1 MKFRLPQ
8 HFTVLFILF
17 AFSTFSQKEKEVFVT
32 NSTGKVYGTLT
43 LPKTKSKEIPVA
55 LIIAGSGP
63 TDRNGNN
70 PFMTN
75 NSLKMMSDSLVS
87 MGIATLRYDK
97 QGIGQS
103 SDASKPEEELTIHDF
118 IDDVKRWIIFLENHK
133 KLGEITLIGHS
144 EGSFFA
150 LMAAKDVKVK
160 QVISI
165 AGAGRRID
173 EVIVE
178 QLQAQSEDM
187 ASEAQ
192 EIFNELLQGNQ
203 VDEVSPN
210 LQALFRKSIQPYLIS
225 WIKYDPAEIV
235 KNLTCPVHVIQ
246 GDKDI
251 QVLITDARLLVGQNK
266 HASLHV
272 ISNMNHIFKEV
283 EGDRDANMMTYIDP
297 KLPIMSEFTAVL
309 RLIFEK

>member
-1 MKFRLPQ
+1 MKFSPLQ
-8 HFTVLFILF
+8 LFSFLLILSS
-17 AFSTFSQKEKEVFVT
+17 FSTFGQKEKEVFIT
-32 NSTGKVYGTLT
+32 NPQGKVYGTLT

-70 PFMTN
+70 PFMKN

-97 QGIGQS
+97 QGIGAS
-103 SDASKPEEELTIHDF
+103 SEASKTEEELTIYDF
-118 IDDVKRWIIFLENHK
+118 IDDVKRWINFLENHK

-150 LMAAKDVKVK
+150 LMAAKEVSVK

-173 EVIVE
+173 NVIIE
-178 QLQAQSEDM
+178 QLQAQSEDF
-187 ASEAQ
+187 AEEAKT
-192 EIFNELLQGNQ
+192 IFNALRNGE
-203 VDEVSPN
+203 EVENISPN

-225 WIKYDPAEIV
+225 WIKYNPSVVAKELNCAV
-235 KNLTCPVHVIQ
+235 LVIQ

-251 QVLITDARLLVGQNK
+251 QVPVEDARLLVGQNK
-266 HASLHV
+266 HVELYV
-272 ISNMNHIFKEV
+272 IEGMNHILKKV
-283 EGDRDANMMTYIDP
+283 EGNRDANMLTYIDS
-297 KLPIMSEFTAVL
+297 KLPIMVEFVEIL
-309 RLIFEK
+309 RIIFRR